1 MQYPLRPGP
10 EKFSGSRRFRVFPRV
25 SPILW
30 RVANYSPISLFPMS
44 KFSTWVTGARVR
56 TLPLAVA
63 PVYLGSAVAFTLD
76 RFDPVLALLALV
88 VALFLQ
94 IGVNYANDYS
104 DGIRGTD
111 DNRVGPQRITAAGL
125 ARPDAVKRAAFV
137 TFGIAM
143 LAGLAIVV
151 ITAQWWLLG
160 IGALAVLAAW
170 FYTGGKSPYGYAGL
184 GELAVFVF
192 FGLVATVGT
201 NFIQTLLIDPLA
213 VLVGIAFGFYATAVL
228 LVNNIRDIDTDAAV
242 GKKTLAVRLGRK
254 ASKTLFM
261 LLIWL
266 PVALNFLILLAYPA
280 AILGMLNLLLVL
292 PVTLII
298 MESRNPG
305 ELITALKL
313 TSFAGLGF
321 AVLVGTGI
329 AVVSFSF

>member
-1 MQYPLRPGP
+1 M
-10 EKFSGSRRFRVFPRV
+10 
-25 SPILW
+25 
-30 RVANYSPISLFPMS
+30 
-44 KFSTWVTGARVR
+44 R
-56 TLPLAVA
+56 TLPLAIA

-88 VALFLQ
+88 VSLFLQ

-111 DNRVGPQRITAAGL
+111 DDRVGPQRITAAGL
-125 ARPDAVKRAAFV
+125 ARPDAVKRAAFI

-143 LAGLAIVV
+143 AAGLVIVV
-151 ITAQWWLLG
+151 ITSQWWLLG

-184 GELAVFVF
+184 GEAAVFVF

-213 VLVGIAFGFYATAVL
+213 VLVGIAFGFCATAVL
-228 LVNNIRDIDTDAAV
+228 LVNNIRDIDTDTKA

-266 PVALNFLILLAYPA
+266 PVGLNFLILLAYPA

-292 PVTLII
+292 QVTLII

-329 AVVSFSF
+329 ALVSLSF

>member
-1 MQYPLRPGP
+1 M
-10 EKFSGSRRFRVFPRV
+10 
-25 SPILW
+25 
-30 RVANYSPISLFPMS
+30 
-44 KFSTWVTGARVR
+44 R
-56 TLPLAVA
+56 TLPLAIA

-88 VALFLQ
+88 VSLFLQ

-111 DNRVGPQRITAAGL
+111 DDRVGPQRITAAGL
-125 ARPDAVKRAAFV
+125 ARPDAVKRAAFI

-143 LAGLAIVV
+143 AAGLVIVV
-151 ITAQWWLLG
+151 VTSQLWLLG
-160 IGALAVLAAW
+160 IGALVVLAAW

-184 GELAVFVF
+184 GEAAVFVF

-228 LVNNIRDIDTDAAV
+228 LVNNIRDIDTDTKA

-266 PVALNFLILLAYPA
+266 PVGLNFLILLAYPA

-329 AVVSFSF
+329 ALVSLSF

>member
-1 MQYPLRPGP
+1 
-10 EKFSGSRRFRVFPRV
+10 
-25 SPILW
+25 
-30 RVANYSPISLFPMS
+30 MS

-56 TLPLAVA
+56 TLPLAIA
-63 PVYLGSAVAFTLD
+63 PVYLGSSVAFTLD

-88 VALFLQ
+88 VSLFLQ

-111 DNRVGPQRITAAGL
+111 DDRVGPQRITAAGL
-125 ARPDAVKRAAFV
+125 ARPDAVKRAAFI

-143 LAGLAIVV
+143 AAGLVIVV
-151 ITAQWWLLG
+151 ITSQWWLLG

-184 GELAVFVF
+184 GEVAVFVF

-228 LVNNIRDIDTDAAV
+228 LVNNIRDIDTDTKA

-266 PVALNFLILLAYPA
+266 PVGLNFLILLAYPA

-329 AVVSFSF
+329 ALVSLSF

>member
-1 MQYPLRPGP
+1 M
-10 EKFSGSRRFRVFPRV
+10 
-25 SPILW
+25 
-30 RVANYSPISLFPMS
+30 
-44 KFSTWVTGARVR
+44 R

-88 VALFLQ
+88 VSLFLQ

-111 DNRVGPQRITAAGL
+111 DDRVGPKRITAAGL
-125 ARPDAVKRAAFV
+125 ARPDAVKRAAFI

-143 LAGLAIVV
+143 AAGLVIVV
-151 ITAQWWLLG
+151 ITSQWWLLG

-184 GELAVFVF
+184 GEAAVFVF

-228 LVNNIRDIDTDAAV
+228 LVNNIRDIDTDTKA

-266 PVALNFLILLAYPA
+266 PVGLNFLILLAYPA

-329 AVVSFSF
+329 ALVSLSF

>member
-1 MQYPLRPGP
+1 M
-10 EKFSGSRRFRVFPRV
+10 
-25 SPILW
+25 
-30 RVANYSPISLFPMS
+30 
-44 KFSTWVTGARVR
+44 R
-56 TLPLAVA
+56 TLPLAIA

-88 VALFLQ
+88 VSLFLQ

-111 DNRVGPQRITAAGL
+111 DDRVGPQRITAAGL
-125 ARPDAVKRAAFV
+125 ARPDAVKRAAFI

-143 LAGLAIVV
+143 AAGLVIVV
-151 ITAQWWLLG
+151 ITSQWWLLG

-184 GELAVFVF
+184 GEAAVFVF

-228 LVNNIRDIDTDAAV
+228 LVNNIRDIDTDTKA

-266 PVALNFLILLAYPA
+266 PVGLNFLILLAYPA

-329 AVVSFSF
+329 ALVSLSF

>member
-1 MQYPLRPGP
+1 M
-10 EKFSGSRRFRVFPRV
+10 
-25 SPILW
+25 
-30 RVANYSPISLFPMS
+30 
-44 KFSTWVTGARVR
+44 R

-88 VALFLQ
+88 VSLFLQ

-111 DNRVGPQRITAAGL
+111 DDRVGPKRITAAGL
-125 ARPDAVKRAAFV
+125 ARPDAVKRAAFI

-143 LAGLAIVV
+143 AAGLVIVV
-151 ITAQWWLLG
+151 VTSQWWLLG

-184 GELAVFVF
+184 GEAAVFVF

-228 LVNNIRDIDTDAAV
+228 LVNNIRDIDTDTKA

-266 PVALNFLILLAYPA
+266 PVGLNFLILLAYPA

-329 AVVSFSF
+329 ALVSLSF

>member
-1 MQYPLRPGP
+1 M
-10 EKFSGSRRFRVFPRV
+10 
-25 SPILW
+25 
-30 RVANYSPISLFPMS
+30 
-44 KFSTWVTGARVR
+44 R

-88 VALFLQ
+88 VSLFLQ

-111 DNRVGPQRITAAGL
+111 DDRVGPKRITAAGL
-125 ARPDAVKRAAFV
+125 ARPDAVKRAAFI

-143 LAGLAIVV
+143 GAGLVIVV
-151 ITAQWWLLG
+151 ITSQWWLLG

-184 GELAVFVF
+184 GEVAVFVF

-228 LVNNIRDIDTDAAV
+228 LVNNIRDIDTDTKA
-242 GKKTLAVRLGRK
+242 GKNTLPVRLGRK

-266 PVALNFLILLAYPA
+266 PVGLNFLILLAYPA

-329 AVVSFSF
+329 ALVSLSF